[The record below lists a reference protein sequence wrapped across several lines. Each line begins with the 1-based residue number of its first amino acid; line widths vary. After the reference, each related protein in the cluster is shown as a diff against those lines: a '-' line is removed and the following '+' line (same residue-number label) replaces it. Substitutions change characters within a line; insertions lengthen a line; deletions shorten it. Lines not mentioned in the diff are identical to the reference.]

1 MIDGSEMSGR
11 RVVVIDGRM
20 ARRRQTGAATYIRD
34 LTTALDIT
42 APGDLDIRVRYGPP
56 GFPRRNR
63 LTTMGNLALDLAWQ
77 HLVLPMLAR
86 KDRAAV
92 IHSPFNWAPVWSPCP
107 TVVTVQ
113 DLAWERVPDTFPP
126 AFRRYARL
134 FTRLSARRAARV
146 ITASVSTARD
156 LTALYNVPGDKMRT
170 IAIGTHRDASPTE
183 VPREAFVLAVGEF
196 EPRKRILEL
205 IAAHQSYFRTPKS
218 ALPPCRLVLVGT
230 GGRDEA
236 AVRAAA
242 GPECDLLGFVD
253 RATLLDLYRRATLL
267 VYPSSYEGFGL
278 PILEAMAHGCPAL
291 VARNSSLPEVGGDAA
306 LYIDTPTVD
315 GIAGALAD
323 ALSDR
328 TALAA
333 RGETSRAHAQKFAWS
348 RIAEET
354 LAVYREAMGS

>member
-1 MIDGSEMSGR
+1 MADR
-11 RVVVIDGRM
+11 RVVIVDGRM
-20 ARRRQTGAATYIRD
+20 ARRRPTGAATYIRD
-34 LTTALDIT
+34 LRAALD
-42 APGDLDIRVRYGPP
+42 AANPSDIDVRFVWGPP
-56 GFPRRNR
+56 GLPRRNA
-63 LTTMGNLALDLAWQ
+63 LTTLGNLVLDLVWQ
-77 HLVLPMLAR
+77 HVAVPLLAR
-86 KDRAAV
+86 RHHAHL
-92 IHSPFNWAPVWSPCP
+92 IHAPFNWAPWWSPCP

-134 FTRLSARRAARV
+134 FTKQSARHATRV
-146 ITASVSTARD
+146 IATSTSTARD
-156 LTALYNVPGDKMRT
+156 LTALYRVADERIKTVPIGIHPDPMPSRT
-170 IAIGTHRDASPTE
+170 Q
-183 VPREAFVLAVGEF
+183 REPFVLAVGEF

-205 IAAHQSYFRTPKS
+205 VAGHQAYVRAAPADPT
-218 ALPPCRLVLVGT
+218 PCRLVLVGA

-242 GPECDLLGFVD
+242 GPECEMLGFVD
-253 RATLLDLYRRATLL
+253 AATLVDLYRKATLL

-278 PILEAMAHGCPAL
+278 PALEAMAHGCPAL
-291 VARNSSLPEVGGDAA
+291 IARNSSLAEIGGDAA
-306 LYIDTPTVD
+306 LYIDTPTAE
-315 GIAGALAD
+315 GIATALTD

-333 RGETSRAHAQKFAWS
+333 RGETSRVHAQKFAWS